1 MSVPDQARS
10 FLVLARE
17 DLKVARS
24 LVVISPRHAAFH
36 AQQAAEKVAK
46 ALLTAEGIPF
56 GRTHSLGQLALRF
69 PDGHPWRPR
78 FLGLDRVSPYATM
91 FRYPNDATGALPPSP
106 DPDQLARDL
115 DEIARLIPAAA
126 AAVGIAPEEPGSEL

>member
-1 MSVPDQARS
+1 MSAPDQARS
-10 FLVLARE
+10 FLVLAGE
-17 DLKVARS
+17 DLKVARG
-24 LVVISPRHAAFH
+24 LVGLSPRHAAFH

-46 ALLTAEGIPF
+46 AVLTARGIPF

-69 PDGHPWRPR
+69 PDGDPWRQR

-91 FRYPNDATGALPPSP
+91 FRYPNDATGALPPPPES
-106 DPDQLARDL
+106 DQLARDL

-126 AAVGIAPEEPGSEL
+126 AAIGMAPGEPWSEP